1 MASGN
6 SRGITTN
13 QEGVHEKLDELVK
26 RYKSSEN
33 QRPIGEHTQ
42 LAFNEATE
50 WLDGLTGDI
59 ILDSCCGV
67 GESTANIAK
76 ANPDCRVIGLDKSA
90 QRVDKHQHY
99 SAGQDNYRVIR
110 ADVNDFWRLVHRA
123 NWKVSQHCLFYPNPY
138 PKKTQ
143 VQKRWHGS
151 AAMADLMAIT
161 SNIEVRSNWLVY
173 LMEFAQAA
181 THYGLVSNL
190 AEITSDNAM
199 TPFERKYRAS
209 GQHCWSLN
217 CYSEEADGGA

>member
-1 MASGN
+1 M
-6 SRGITTN
+6 
-13 QEGVHEKLDELVK
+13 
-26 RYKSSEN
+26 
-33 QRPIGEHTQ
+33 
-42 LAFNEATE
+42 
-50 WLDGLTGDI
+50 
-59 ILDSCCGV
+59 